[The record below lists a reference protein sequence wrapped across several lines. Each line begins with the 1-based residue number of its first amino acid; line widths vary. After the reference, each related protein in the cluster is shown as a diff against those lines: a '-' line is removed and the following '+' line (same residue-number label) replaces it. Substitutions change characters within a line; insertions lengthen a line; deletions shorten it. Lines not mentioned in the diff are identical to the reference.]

1 MSSAGCLQGTGT
13 VQGAHSAGPCLP
25 GAKQGLS
32 LKLPARAGC
41 VCSCLVLL
49 WWVLCCLGDLTCV
62 CLPNKV
68 ILSLVI
74 HQAAGAGLY
83 PACKAGCEGFPFLL
97 QQQIVRVTWERHG
110 GPRAVSE
117 VCSCSSISP
126 QTCWVSSSHSLL
138 LIPRSPLVH
147 RLNNV
152 SVLWLCHIL
161 SFERCQVL
169 NFLDFWQQGAPQI
182 TSLCGEAIPGQDL
195 HERSSPACSG
205 LSIALYTLPKLQ
217 LNWTAMKLN

>member
-41 VCSCLVLL
+41 LFLPGAAVVGAVLP
-49 WWVLCCLGDLTCV
+49 WGLTCV

-117 VCSCSSISP
+117 VCRCSSISP
-126 QTCWVSSSHSLL
+126 QTCWVSSHSLL

-152 SVLWLCHIL
+152 SVLWLCHVL

-182 TSLCGEAIPGQDL
+182 TSACGEGIPGQDL